1 MSALHVKEN
10 EWDWPFCIFFIFLTV
25 GCIIL
30 LVNLTTGGFVEHGED
45 CP

>member
-1 MSALHVKEN
+1 MLKKMSGIGLFV
-10 EWDWPFCIFFIFLTV
+10 FFFIFLTV